1 MKSILLLAASSLLF
15 LIPTS
20 AHACSCAYTTPATAY
35 NDVAAVFIG
44 KMISGTETNVINTGD
59 GREISLES
67 GEVSFEVSK
76 VYKGSIDK
84 SITISIASHK
94 GSSCGTY
101 GLVRNVEYIVW
112 AYSRDK
118 GSGKLYTGVCT
129 RTRSVG
135 GSSAKEDLDYLNGL
149 PPKGSGGSISG
160 SVTLDTKEAEG
171 GGSKNLANISVS
183 IESIQTGKVDVV
195 TTNKDG
201 KFKLLGVPAGHY
213 KVTPTVPK
221 GYFIEEPSD
230 EVEVDDL
237 GTATTG
243 FEFQYNGHIA
253 GTIKDRNG
261 QAFDFGSV
269 WIDDE
274 RLWLYGYSSGKDG
287 KYKIEGIPPGR
298 YRLFIEVKDAASGK
312 EKKYYYPGTY
322 DVRMARWVSVG
333 SGKTVQAA
341 DFVLPPE
348 FRLRTITGRVFNP
361 DGTPAVE
368 AIVSLVCPK
377 RRGKVIGILDDSP
390 TRVATDESGAY
401 TIQGF
406 EGFNYW
412 LGARLDSPG
421 RNETAVL
428 YSLPQLIDAKVSGNK
443 FDLLLTNGPPVNVD
457 CHSSLPRP

>member
-1 MKSILLLAASSLLF
+1 MKSILLLAATALLF
-15 LIPTS
+15 LIPEP

-44 KMISGTETNVINTGD
+44 KMVGGTETNIVTTRDGKEIN
-59 GREISLES
+59 LES
-67 GEVSFEVSK
+67 GDVTFEVSK
-76 VYKGSIDK
+76 VYKGSIGK
-84 SITISIASHK
+84 TVTISVASHK

-118 GSGKLYTGVCT
+118 DSGKLYTGVCT
-129 RTRSVG
+129 RTRSVS
-135 GSSAKEDLDYLNGL
+135 GSSSKEDLDFLNGL
-149 PPKGSGGSISG
+149 PPIGSGGSITG
-160 SVTLDTKEAEG
+160 SINLDTKEAMG

-201 KFKLLGVPAGHY
+201 KFKLLGIPAGHY
-213 KVTPTVPK
+213 KVTPKVPK

-243 FEFQYNGHIA
+243 FEFQYNGHIT

-269 WIDDE
+269 GIDDKA
-274 RLWLYGYSSGKDG
+274 LWLRGYSDGKDG
-287 KYKIEGIPPGR
+287 KYQINGIPPGR
-298 YRLFIEVKDAASGK
+298 YRLFIEVKDAANGK

-322 DVRMARWVSVG
+322 DVRMAKWITVG
-333 SGKTVQAA
+333 LGKTVQAA

-361 DGTPAVE
+361 DGSPAVE
-368 AIVSLVCPK
+368 ATVSLLCPK
-377 RRGKVIGILDDSP
+377 RSGNVVGILDTSP
-390 TRVATDESGAY
+390 IRVETDESGAF

-412 LGARLDSPG
+412 LGARLDSPDQNKRG
-421 RNETAVL
+421 VS
-428 YSLPQLIDAKVSGNK
+428 YSLPQYVDAKVSGNN
-443 FDLLLTNGPPVNVD
+443 FDLLLTDAPPVNVD
-457 CHSSLPRP
+457 CHSSLLRP